1 MRAGIAASPHC
12 AERRICRCSIYLGS
26 RSGKPVSDPA
36 SRSWLT
42 SSGVAFHRTAPS
54 CEEPDQSTRLRGPKV
69 RWSFDLS
76 GLASGTEVPR
86 SQNHPVFCGPSWV
99 NHSCVPL
106 RSPGFT
112 RKSGSR
118 VALEKIDSSG
128 ASSRLAPKRTR
139 KLFPLPAGGDRT
151 FGHLPHPLAVSGS
164 WRGRDRR
171 PDHPSTMHLDPESG
185 KQKMWVDPVDNVD
198 IGHNRGNLFAISK
211 SAGHRLPFCSPPPTS
226 AKCLNRL
233 HCPPNQPISTASMR
247 RNATPC

>member
-1 MRAGIAASPHC
+1 MGAGIAASPHC

-42 SSGVAFHRTAPS
+42 SSGVAFHRTTPS
-54 CEEPDQSTRLRGPKV
+54 CEEPDRSTRLRGPKV

-76 GLASGTEVPR
+76 GPASGTEVPR
-86 SQNHPVFCGPSWV
+86 SQNRPVFRGPSWA

-106 RSPGFT
+106 RSPNLT

-118 VALEKIDSSG
+118 VALEKIGSSG

-171 PDHPSTMHLDPESG
+171 PDHSVTMHVASESG
-185 KQKMWVDPVDNVD
+185 KRKMWD
-198 IGHNRGNLFAISK
+198 
-211 SAGHRLPFCSPPPTS
+211 
-226 AKCLNRL
+226 
-233 HCPPNQPISTASMR
+233 
-247 RNATPC
+247 